1 MMKKGEEMIRIILLL
16 LLHALFCVAI
26 FNVVLENVGSEL
38 FHFVMFVVL
47 VFWTVMRVNEL
58 CDERVVR

>member
-58 CDERVVR
+58 CDEGVVR